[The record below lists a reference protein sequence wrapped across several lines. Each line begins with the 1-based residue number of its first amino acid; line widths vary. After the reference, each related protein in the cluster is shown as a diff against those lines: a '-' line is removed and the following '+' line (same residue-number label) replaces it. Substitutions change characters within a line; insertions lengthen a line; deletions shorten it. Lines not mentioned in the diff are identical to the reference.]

1 VNSLAPYAKKIK
13 KVDFFGLG
21 EPLLNQAVFDRI
33 SYMKELE
40 FHDLAISTN
49 ADLLTNER
57 Q

>member
-1 VNSLAPYAKKIK
+1 MNSLAPYAKKIK